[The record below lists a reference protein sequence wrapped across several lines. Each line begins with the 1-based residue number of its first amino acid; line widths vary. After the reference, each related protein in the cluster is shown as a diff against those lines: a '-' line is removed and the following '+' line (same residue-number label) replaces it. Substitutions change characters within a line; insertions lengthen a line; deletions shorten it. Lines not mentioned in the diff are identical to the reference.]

1 MVGESVTNQRSNLG
15 RTKMENSITL
25 HSFETGIVTGVIV
38 SELLGLKEYL
48 IHNFDMSQERYQSAI
63 KIAESVMSMLSQQ
76 PFENRSKEELKF
88 LIDVY
93 TEARIHQTPYDKERI
108 ENIAFLT
115 KLTLDWMA
123 EQKQKQERK
132 NG

>member
-76 PFENRSKEELKF
+76 PFENRSTEELKF

-93 TEARIHQTPYDKERI
+93 TEARVHQTPYDKERL

-115 KLTLDWMA
+115 KLALNWMA

-132 NG
+132 DG

>member
-1 MVGESVTNQRSNLG
+1 MES
-15 RTKMENSITL
+15 SITL
-25 HSFETGIVTGVIV
+25 NSFESDVIV
-38 SELLGLKEYL
+38 GVVISELLEFKNYL
-48 IHNFDMSQERYQSAI
+48 MNNFNMSQERYQSAI